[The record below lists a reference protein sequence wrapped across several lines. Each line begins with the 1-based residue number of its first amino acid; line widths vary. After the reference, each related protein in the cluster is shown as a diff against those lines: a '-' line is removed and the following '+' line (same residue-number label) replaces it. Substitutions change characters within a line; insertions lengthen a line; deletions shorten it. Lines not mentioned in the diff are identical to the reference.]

1 MPKGDCVNKKKWLLA
16 VILLILLLG
25 WLFREPIIDALP
37 IDQSGWVER
46 DGSTFFL
53 SEKGDPL
60 TGWQEINGKRFCF
73 SRDGALLRGWLEDG
87 GQRFYLTQEGTPA
100 AGWQEIEGKTYYFD
114 DTGAMRTGWITAD
127 GQEYYLLPSGTP
139 ASGAVE
145 IEGILHRFSSDGTPL
160 TGWQEDGG
168 VRRLLDSRGAVLS
181 GWQETGGSCYLLSD
195 TGTPLT
201 GWQEKDGRR
210 FFLNEDGSLHTGW
223 LEQDGKL
230 YYLTEAGAARG
241 KYTVDGTD
249 YFFTSTGENIIVVNP
264 WNYLPEDYTVDLV
277 DIPGYYGQI
286 DIRCADALNRMLADC
301 RAAGNYPDLA
311 SSYRTHETQVYLHNN
326 MIVNYLN
333 LGYDYDTAY
342 EIASQIVAIPGT
354 SEHQLGLALDI
365 VDSGNTDLNYTQAFT
380 PTQKWLMSHCWE
392 YGFILRFPDET
403 TEWTGIIYEP
413 WHYRY
418 VGTELALE
426 LRDLGICLEEYLYNL
441 TEE

>member
-1 MPKGDCVNKKKWLLA
+1 MKKRIWLLA
-16 VILLILLLG
+16 VIPLILLLG

-46 DGSTFFL
+46 DGSTCFL

-181 GWQETGGSCYLLSD
+181 GWQETGGRCYLLSD

-264 WNYLPEDYTVDLV
+264 WNYIPQGYEPELV
-277 DIPGYYGQI
+277 NIYGRYGQV
-286 DIRCADALNRMLADC
+286 DASCAEELNRMLADC
-301 RAAGNYPDLA
+301 AAAGGMPDIA
-311 SSYRTHETQVYLHNN
+311 AAYRTHETQEKLHTR
-326 MIVNYLN
+326 MLADYVSM
-333 LGYDYDTAY
+333 GYSEDEAF
-342 EIASQIVAIPGT
+342 AVVKQISAVPGT
-354 SEHQLGLALDI
+354 SEHQLGLAVDI
-365 VDSGNTDLNYTQAFT
+365 VDSVYTKMDTGQLLT
-380 PTQKWLMSHCWE
+380 TTQIWLVEHCWE
-392 YGFILRFPDET
+392 YGFILRYPRDAT
-403 TEWTGIIYEP
+403 RWTGIVYEP